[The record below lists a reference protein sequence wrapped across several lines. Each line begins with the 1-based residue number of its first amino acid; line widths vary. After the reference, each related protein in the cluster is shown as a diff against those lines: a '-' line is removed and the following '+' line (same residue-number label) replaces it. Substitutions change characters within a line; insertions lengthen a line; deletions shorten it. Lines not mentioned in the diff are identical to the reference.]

1 MKDFNYNEEILE
13 IEKGD
18 IIIGYSDGVTEAQ
31 NEFGQFFEKERFAN
45 LLSRIKN
52 YSFENIGVA
61 IIEAVDDF
69 VGDSPVVD
77 DLSLII
83 IRKD

>member
-1 MKDFNYNEEILE
+1 MAKGEIL
-13 IEKGD
+13 
-18 IIIGYSDGVTEAQ
+18 IGYSDGVTEAR
-31 NEFGQFFEKERFAN
+31 NEYGQFYEKERF
-45 LLSRIKN
+45 LKVLSRIKN
-52 YSFENIGVA
+52 YSFENIGIA
-61 IIEAVDDF
+61 IVEAVDDF

>member
-1 MKDFNYNEEILE
+1 MPKEISLSAIRTELLKHRNE
-13 IEKGD
+13 
-18 IIIGYSDGVTEAQ
+18 Y
-31 NEFGQFFEKERFAN
+31 GQFFEKERF
-45 LLSRIKN
+45 LKVLSRIKN